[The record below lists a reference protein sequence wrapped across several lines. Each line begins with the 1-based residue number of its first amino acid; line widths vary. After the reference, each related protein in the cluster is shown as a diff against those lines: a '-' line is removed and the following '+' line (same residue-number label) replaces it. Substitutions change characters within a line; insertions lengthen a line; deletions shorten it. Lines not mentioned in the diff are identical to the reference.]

1 MGKETKRHN
10 LFLQL
15 RREKIISPIGVTEG
29 LGSMSS
35 ANGGHL
41 VTMKDQIA
49 KEESE
54 SRANRW
60 RGTVT

>member
-1 MGKETKRHN
+1 
-10 LFLQL
+10 
-15 RREKIISPIGVTEG
+15 
-29 LGSMSS
+29 MSG

-41 VTMKDQIA
+41 ATKEDGGKDQIA

-60 RGTVT
+60 GGTVT

>member
-1 MGKETKRHN
+1 
-10 LFLQL
+10 
-15 RREKIISPIGVTEG
+15 
-29 LGSMSS
+29 MSG

-41 VTMKDQIA
+41 ATMKDQIA

-60 RGTVT
+60 GGTVT